1 MKITFKSHL
10 KNLLIII
17 TLLPLCL
24 TISCDETEEDEDA
37 TEAATTTVT
46 DIESESEASEA
57 ISLEAPTPAGVLQLA
72 SAAISQTI
80 DINSGIDDGVELAR
94 LGLNDPV
101 EVEAAD
107 PDNPDTDSDGDGLLE
122 SSADDANAT
131 PDPDLSSCSL
141 YGEPMA
147 NSTTSL
153 SEQDSTYARA
163 KVDCLISTPNTSE
176 TLAGSISQIKGILC
190 AFENAIGSPIEFEE
204 SPGKSYE
211 VTVTIDTNCF
221 SETQV
226 ANMAENGNQFPLTIT
241 ATRDET
247 KSFPDRLAI
256 GLGDST
262 TIIDLAITEDVFSFA
277 KIESDSDDNPED
289 VTIVTMERS
298 AGIVRAVRKSIR
310 WGDVVSL
317 LVTGEISET
326 GQLTSIDRKEAVY
339 GRFGYPTGGGDDNE
353 PNSTDSFNGTFISA
367 NGDNANGVHYR
378 YANYRCGSYGDSISS
393 VTGPCTDITS
403 GAFTNRRESCDARGA
418 DSCLST
424 ALTIDGNALPFFSIY
439 EHFDYTNPQQTNLD
453 SVLTSPEQLCF
464 DEVTLDTNPNSECDG
479 STTNLTLSSTKPK
492 KVNFRRTA
500 QNPGSE
506 RRIKDWTSKCG
517 EKEGKINLEYM
528 IGGKRSIGNSLIS
541 ALNSGSDH
549 KVAFNIMSPF
559 GKFYGD
565 YDITAKVFLNDEELT
580 SLALKTPNPVARPDL
595 VEMPITLD
603 SFTSD
608 DSLKLTFVGTFK
620 CAKEE
625 GQAGKNL
632 KAYSMS
638 WAPGGPRILYQP

>member
-1 MKITFKSHL
+1 MIKKLNNHIKIV
-10 KNLLIII
+10 LIVF
-17 TLLPLCL
+17 TLTPFCFSG
-24 TISCDETEEDEDA
+24 SCSESAEDEEETE
-37 TEAATTTVT
+37 TATTAT
-46 DIESESEASEA
+46 DVESVSEASETVN
-57 ISLEAPTPAGVLQLA
+57 LEAPTPAGVLQLA
-72 SAAISQTI
+72 TAAISNTI
-80 DINSGIDDGVELAR
+80 DINSGIDEGVDLTGLELNA
-94 LGLNDPV
+94 PV
-101 EVEAAD
+101 EVAAAD
-107 PDNPDTDSDGDGLLE
+107 PDTPDTDSDGDGLLE
-122 SSADDANAT
+122 SSTDDAT
-131 PDPDLSSCSL
+131 TSPDPDLSSCSL

-147 NSTTSL
+147 NSTTAL

-190 AFENAIGSPIEFEE
+190 AFENAIGSPIEFEAA
-204 SPGKSYE
+204 PGKSYE

-256 GLGDST
+256 NLGNST

-277 KIESDSDDNPED
+277 KIESDSESNPED

-298 AGIVRAVRKSIR
+298 AGIVRAVRKSVR
-310 WGDVVSL
+310 WGDVVTL
-317 LVTGEISET
+317 LVTGEISES
-326 GQLTSIDRKEAVY
+326 GQLASIDRKEAVY
-339 GRFGYPTGGGDDNE
+339 GRFGYPSGGGNDNQ
-353 PNSTDSFNGTFISA
+353 PSSTDSFNGTFISA

-403 GAFTNRRESCDARGA
+403 GAFTNRRESCDIRGA

-424 ALTIDGNALPFFSIY
+424 ALTIDGDALPFFSIN
-439 EHFDYTNPQQTNLD
+439 EHFEYTNPQQSNLEAI
-453 SVLTSPEQLCF
+453 LTSPEQLCF
-464 DEVTLDTNPNSECDG
+464 DEVTLDTNPNSACDG
-479 STTNLTLSSTKPK
+479 SSTSLTLNATKPK

-500 QNPGSE
+500 QNPGKE
-506 RRIKDWTSKCG
+506 RRIRDWTSKCG

-528 IGGKRSIGNSLIS
+528 IGGKRPIGNSLIS

-580 SLALKTPNPVARPDL
+580 SLSLQTPDPVVRPDM

-608 DSLKLTFVGTFK
+608 DTLKLTFVGTFK
-620 CAKEE
+620 CGKEE
-625 GQAGKNL
+625 GQAGKSL